1 MQRVDQTERVA
12 KFDDE
17 KILINLRQ
25 VKGRS
30 RQSAVQSQNGAN
42 ISSVNMSA
50 SEMSS
55 MLDGGGPNDLNQ
67 Q

>member
-1 MQRVDQTERVA
+1 MQRVDQAERVA

-17 KILINLRQ
+17 KILLNLRQ

-30 RQSAVQSQNGAN
+30 RQSAQSQGATN
-42 ISSVNMSA
+42 ISAVNMSA

-55 MLDGGGPNDLNQ
+55 MLEGGPNDNSS
-67 Q
+67 